1 MSARAAIASALS
13 GALLG
18 EAHADPAALRQAAD
32 DLARLHAAA
41 PPASPAAFLHVLA
54 GLAEHGSQQTELER
68 QIIHVKRRGQSGRI
82 RTLLGEVPED
92 VLFDLTRLSTTL
104 LERGRTAEA
113 SIVANRYFDVAPQG
127 AAGWA
132 ILPLFLSLHAGAAG
146 DLVLTENLLRPAPAR
161 LIVVGGLSGTGKSTL
176 SQQLSTLTGRAPGAR
191 VIRSDVF
198 RKRLAGVRP
207 ETRLPPAHYTP
218 RNDRD
223 TYEAMFESADDHLA
237 CGSSVILDAVFMNRS
252 EREVAS
258 ALAAKAR
265 VPFIGIWLEAPE
277 RDRIE
282 RVAARNYDASDAT
295 AQVVRNQSRQS
306 VGELS
311 TWHRIRANRP
321 LELIVAAARGAID
334 RSGTGA

>member
-1 MSARAAIASALS
+1 MTARAAIASALS
-13 GALLG
+13 RALLD
-18 EAHADPAALRQAAD
+18 EAKADPAALRQAAD

-41 PPASPAAFLHVLA
+41 PPASPAAFLDVLSGFA
-54 GLAEHGSQQTELER
+54 LHSDQKAELER
-68 QIIHVKRRGQSGRI
+68 QLVHLKRRGQSGRV
-82 RTLLGEVPED
+82 RAARDEGAED
-92 VLFDLTRLSTTL
+92 VLFELTRLSAPL
-104 LERGRTAEA
+104 LEQGHTAEA
-113 SIVANRYFDVAPQG
+113 SVVANRYFDVAPQG

-132 ILPLFLSLHAGAAG
+132 ILPLFLSLHASAAG
-146 DLVLTENLLRPAPAR
+146 DLVLAEKLLAPAPAR

-176 SQQLSTLTGRAPGAR
+176 SQRLATRTGRAPGAR

-198 RKRLAGVRP
+198 RKRLAGVLP

-258 ALAAKAR
+258 ALAARAR

-277 RDRIE
+277 RDRVE
-282 RVAARNYDASDAT
+282 RVASRSYDASDAT
-295 AQVVRNQSRQS
+295 AQVARNQSRQS

-334 RSGTGA
+334 RRATDA